1 MYDVIIVHC
10 ALIFIKKK
18 KVGGIMLL
26 QFEEAVNT
34 LGGLKKD
41 LTEVRVSL

>member
-1 MYDVIIVHC
+1 VVE
-10 ALIFIKKK
+10 
-18 KVGGIMLL
+18 MLL

-34 LGGLKKD
+34 LGGFKKD

>member
-1 MYDVIIVHC
+1 
-10 ALIFIKKK
+10 
-18 KVGGIMLL
+18 MLL

>member
-1 MYDVIIVHC
+1 
-10 ALIFIKKK
+10 
-18 KVGGIMLL
+18 MLL

-41 LTEVRVSL
+41 LTEVRVSLWRRGAEEKD